1 MIGNDEELQASQEYV
16 LRFERILVAAR
27 RTYTLEAYEAMAGS
41 YLMEIERVN
50 AEILEYLRHLPS
62 TEAA

>member
-1 MIGNDEELQASQEYV
+1 MIGNDEELQAAQEYV

-27 RTYTLEAYEAMAGS
+27 RTYTLDAYEAMVGG
-41 YLMEIERVN
+41 YLAEIERVN
-50 AEILEYLRHLPS
+50 AEILEYLRRFPS

>member
-27 RTYTLEAYEAMAGS
+27 RTYTTEAYEAMAGS

-50 AEILEYLRHLPS
+50 AEILEYLRRLPS

>member
-1 MIGNDEELQASQEYV
+1 MIGNDEELQAAQEYV

-41 YLMEIERVN
+41 YLAEIERVN
-50 AEILEYLRHLPS
+50 GEILEYLRRFPS

>member
-1 MIGNDEELQASQEYV
+1 MIGNDEELQAAQEYV

-27 RTYTLEAYEAMAGS
+27 RTYTSEAYEAMASS

-50 AEILEYLRHLPS
+50 AEILEYLRHFPS